1 MLMRVSARWRLAA
14 CCLALEALGPGP
26 VVAQQAAPAA
36 PQPAAT
42 PAADEAAE
50 FSTEQLDALLAPI
63 ALYPDALLAQ
73 ILMASTYPLQIV
85 DAARWVADP
94 AHKSLTGD
102 ALTTALNPL
111 SWDPSVKSLVP
122 FPQVLETMNSKLDWM
137 QQVGYAFATQQTQVW
152 DSVQRLRR
160 QAQAAGTLQS
170 TPQQVVRNEAATVT
184 YEPAP
189 AGAAGAS
196 VPQQAM
202 PAQADNIVIEPA
214 QADTVYVPSYDP
226 STAFG
231 TWPYPEYP
239 PVALPPPAPA
249 YGYGLGTA
257 LATGLLFGAGVA
269 VTASLWNWARPSW
282 GGGYTNVNVNRFNQ
296 INYNRRPINNGV
308 WRPSAASGGWHR
320 PPTGPVG
327 RPVRGNGLPAS
338 AIGRQHVSVPS
349 SLVNRPVNSGN
360 FNNNNVAIN
369 RPGGGGQGIANRPG
383 GGEGIANRPGGGQG
397 TNRPGGGQGIANRP
411 GGGQGV
417 ANRPGGGQGV
427 ANRPGGGQ
435 GIANRPGGGQGV
447 ANRPGGGQGFANRPG
462 GGQGAANRPGGGQG
476 IANRPGGGQGVA
488 NRPGGGQ
495 GVANRPGGGQGIA
508 NRPGG
513 GQAIANRPGGG
524 AAQRPA
530 IQRPAAP
537 TRQPAAFAGARDG
550 QRASQFAQRG
560 GQSRQFNQAQRPAGG
575 FQRGGGG
582 GGGGFRGGGG
592 GGRGGGGG
600 GGHRGRH

>member
-1 MLMRVSARWRLAA
+1 MLMRVSGRWRLAA

-36 PQPAAT
+36 PQPAAA

-73 ILMASTYPLQIV
+73 ILMASTYPLQVV

-94 AHKSLTGD
+94 AHKGLTGD

-137 QQVGYAFATQQTQVW
+137 QQVGYAFATQQAQVW

-170 TPQQVVRNEAATVT
+170 TPQQVVRNEVAAVT

-189 AGAAGAS
+189 AGATGAALP
-196 VPQQAM
+196 PQGV
-202 PAQADNIVIEPA
+202 PAQAENIVIEPA
-214 QADTVYVPSYDP
+214 QADTVFVPSYDP
-226 STAFG
+226 ATAFG

-239 PVALPPPAPA
+239 PVALPPPPG

-282 GGGYTNVNVNRFNQ
+282 GRGYTNVNVNRFNQ
-296 INYNRRPINNGV
+296 INYNRRPINNAV

-327 RPVRGNGLPAS
+327 RPVRGNGLPAG

-349 SLVNRPVNSGN
+349 SLVNRPVNGGN

-397 TNRPGGGQGIANRP
+397 IANRP
-411 GGGQGV
+411 GGGQGI

-447 ANRPGGGQGFANRPG
+447 ANRPGS
-462 GGQGAANRPGGGQG
+462 
-476 IANRPGGGQGVA
+476 
-488 NRPGGGQ
+488 GQ

-513 GQAIANRPGGG
+513 GQGIANRPAGGQGIANRPSGGQGIANRPGGGQAIANRPGNG

-537 TRQPAAFAGARDG
+537 ARQPAAFAGARDG
-550 QRASQFAQRG
+550 QRASQFAARG
-560 GQSRQFNQAQRPAGG
+560 GQSRSFNQAQRPAGG

-582 GGGGFRGGGG
+582 GGGGGGFRGGGG
-592 GGRGGGGG
+592 GGHAGGG